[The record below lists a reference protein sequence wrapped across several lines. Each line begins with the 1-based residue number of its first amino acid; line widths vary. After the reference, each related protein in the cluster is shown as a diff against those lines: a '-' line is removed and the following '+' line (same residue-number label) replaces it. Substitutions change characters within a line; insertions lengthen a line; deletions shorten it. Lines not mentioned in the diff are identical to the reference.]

1 MKQYGLKNSEVIAS
15 KKLYGSNILPQPVR
29 QSFAHKLWEN
39 MQDPMI
45 KILLVALG
53 INMLFVYM
61 GQADLVE
68 ALGITEDT
76 LFETYFD
83 GSSIRVRTLDEEEVR
98 SAMIAG
104 LEGAFDD

>member
-1 MKQYGLKNSEVIAS
+1 MEIKTEITIV
-15 KKLYGSNILPQPVR
+15 LPR
-29 QSFAHKLWEN
+29 K
-39 MQDPMI
+39 
-45 KILLVALG
+45 
-53 INMLFVYM
+53 
-61 GQADLVE
+61 LVE

-104 LEGAFDD
+104 LERAFDD

>member
-1 MKQYGLKNSEVIAS
+1 MEIKTEITIV
-15 KKLYGSNILPQPVR
+15 LPR
-29 QSFAHKLWEN
+29 K
-39 MQDPMI
+39 
-45 KILLVALG
+45 
-53 INMLFVYM
+53 
-61 GQADLVE
+61 LVE

-104 LEGAFDD
+104 MEGAFDD

>member
-1 MKQYGLKNSEVIAS
+1 MIIEEGDKMEIKTEITIV
-15 KKLYGSNILPQPVR
+15 LPR
-29 QSFAHKLWEN
+29 K
-39 MQDPMI
+39 
-45 KILLVALG
+45 
-53 INMLFVYM
+53 
-61 GQADLVE
+61 LVE

>member
-1 MKQYGLKNSEVIAS
+1 MKT
-15 KKLYGSNILPQPVR
+15 
-29 QSFAHKLWEN
+29 
-39 MQDPMI
+39 
-45 KILLVALG
+45 KILTAIAMLLTIVSVAG
-53 INMLFVYM
+53 ITIVLPRK
-61 GQADLVE
+61 LVE

>member
-1 MKQYGLKNSEVIAS
+1 MIIEEGDKMEIKTEITIV
-15 KKLYGSNILPQPVR
+15 LPR
-29 QSFAHKLWEN
+29 K
-39 MQDPMI
+39 
-45 KILLVALG
+45 
-53 INMLFVYM
+53 
-61 GQADLVE
+61 LVE

-104 LEGAFDD
+104 LEDAFDD

>member
-1 MKQYGLKNSEVIAS
+1 MEIKTEITIV
-15 KKLYGSNILPQPVR
+15 LPR
-29 QSFAHKLWEN
+29 K
-39 MQDPMI
+39 
-45 KILLVALG
+45 
-53 INMLFVYM
+53 
-61 GQADLVE
+61 LVE

-83 GSSIRVRTLDEEEVR
+83 GSSIIVRTLDEEEVR

>member
-1 MKQYGLKNSEVIAS
+1 MEIKTEITIV
-15 KKLYGSNILPQPVR
+15 LPQ
-29 QSFAHKLWEN
+29 K
-39 MQDPMI
+39 
-45 KILLVALG
+45 
-53 INMLFVYM
+53 
-61 GQADLVE
+61 LVE

-104 LEGAFDD
+104 LEDAFDD

>member
-1 MKQYGLKNSEVIAS
+1 MEIKTEITIV
-15 KKLYGSNILPQPVR
+15 LPR
-29 QSFAHKLWEN
+29 K
-39 MQDPMI
+39 
-45 KILLVALG
+45 
-53 INMLFVYM
+53 
-61 GQADLVE
+61 LVE

-83 GSSIRVRTLDEEEVR
+83 GSSIRVRTLDEEEVQ

>member
-1 MKQYGLKNSEVIAS
+1 MEIKTEITIV
-15 KKLYGSNILPQPVR
+15 LPR
-29 QSFAHKLWEN
+29 K
-39 MQDPMI
+39 
-45 KILLVALG
+45 
-53 INMLFVYM
+53 
-61 GQADLVE
+61 LVE

-104 LEGAFDD
+104 LEDAFDD

>member
-1 MKQYGLKNSEVIAS
+1 ME
-15 KKLYGSNILPQPVR
+15 
-29 QSFAHKLWEN
+29 
-39 MQDPMI
+39 I
-45 KILLVALG
+45 KTEITIVLARK
-53 INMLFVYM
+53 
-61 GQADLVE
+61 LVE